1 MDNNEINSII
11 LKIYDEQ
18 KKTNKQIGKMQDQM
32 KSMQDKIGGLEDKIG
47 GLEVGSDVRISGI
60 KVGSVLSTVLN
71 KDDYTADV
79 YMSIDPTVQLP
90 DDTVAAIA
98 DVGIMGDKYIRL
110 EPGKSGKLLKENDRI
125 LQTKNYKS
133 LEDNVSEFI
142 FLSTK

>member
-1 MDNNEINSII
+1 
-11 LKIYDEQ
+11 
-18 KKTNKQIGKMQDQM
+18 
-32 KSMQDKIGGLEDKIG
+32 
-47 GLEVGSDVRISGI
+47 
-60 KVGSVLSTVLN
+60 
-71 KDDYTADV
+71 
-79 YMSIDPTVQLP
+79 MSIDPAVLLP